1 MRVLRLA
8 IFLFS
13 ILVLGTP
20 SARAAVKIDSNTFGG
35 LEARA
40 IGPAI
45 MGGRIEAIDAVASDP
60 RVIYIGAA
68 SGGVWKSINSG
79 TSFKPVF
86 DKYSQSI
93 GAIAVDQAH
102 PDTVWVGTGESDTRN
117 SVSVGT
123 GIYKTTDAGDN
134 WQMMGLEKSERISR
148 IAIDPK
154 NSDTVFVAVPGH
166 LWDSSEDRGVF
177 KTTDGGKTWTKALY
191 VNPDTGCSDVVID
204 PQNPQNVY
212 ASMWQFRRKPYFFT
226 SGGPGSGIYKS
237 SDGGKTWKKITK
249 GLPSGDLGRIALAIA
264 ASKPNILYANVESK
278 QTGLY
283 RSDDSGESW
292 NFVNRSFNVEIRPFY
307 FSHLAVDPK
316 DPNRLYKP
324 GFFLSASSDGGQS
337 FGQFGNVH
345 PDEHAI
351 WVDPNNSLH
360 LLIGT
365 DGGVYVSYDK
375 GNTWRFLNNIPVSQF
390 YHVAYDMQQPYHV
403 YGGLQDNDSWEGPS
417 QGGNGIQGRDWK
429 SVGFGDG
436 FWTVP
441 DPTDS
446 NIIYSE
452 AQGGEIM
459 KFHRATGEVKLVK
472 PYPGDA
478 EPKYRFNWNTP
489 IVISPKNPKTLYLG
503 GQYLFR
509 STNQGESWEKISP
522 DLTTNDP
529 AKQKQEESGGLTIDN
544 STAENHCTI
553 FAVSVSPLDEKVIW
567 VGTDD
572 GNLQMTIDDGK
583 TWKNLTANV
592 PGLPKATWVSSVE
605 ASHHQ
610 PGTAF
615 ATFDDHQTGDMKTY
629 VYRTTDFGK
638 TWTSIATNSIKGYA
652 HVIREDLVNPNLLFL
667 GTEMGL
673 FLSVDGGQQWGQ
685 FTGKLPPVSVRDLAI
700 QPRESDLLIATH
712 GRGVWILD
720 DLSPLRNLTNQV
732 LESKVIMLPSRPA
745 VIKGITIEPDFGGD
759 GDYVGQTIPEVA
771 NITYY
776 LKERHVFG
784 DIKMEIYDSA
794 GTLLTTLPA
803 GKRRG
808 INRVEWAMRL
818 KPPKVP
824 PSADSLDANFIVGPT
839 VPEGTYT
846 AKLIDGKDTYTTQIQ
861 LVADP
866 RLTHSLDD
874 RKAQQETAMKL
885 YRMQQKLGYMA
896 EAIADIRDQA
906 NDRAKKL
913 KKGDSLAKS
922 LTDFANRL
930 DNLRKT
936 LVATRPGYLTGEE
949 QLKERMLDVYLRVIL
964 YGGRPTAS
972 QMARMDVLQKQLETS
987 NASFDSILK
996 KDMDALNKRLTEKK
1010 LDPMKVMSEE
1020 DYNKKEAA

>member
-1 MRVLRLA
+1 MR
-8 IFLFS
+8 LFY
-13 ILVLGTP
+13 LVLLLAV
-20 SARAAVKIDSNTFGG
+20 SLSVFSLQAAAKIDSNTFGG
-35 LEARA
+35 LEARP
-40 IGPAI
+40 IGPAV

-68 SGGVWKSINSG
+68 SGGVWKSINGG

-86 DKYSQSI
+86 DKYVQSI
-93 GAIAVDQAH
+93 GAIAIDQTH
-102 PDTVWVGTGESDTRN
+102 PDTVWVGSGESDTRN

-123 GIYKTTDAGDN
+123 GIYKTTDAGEN
-134 WQMMGLEKSERISR
+134 WQMMGLEKSERISK
-148 IAIDPK
+148 IVIDPK
-154 NSDTVFVAVPGH
+154 NSDTVYLAVPGH
-166 LWDSSEDRGVF
+166 LWESSEDRGVY
-177 KTTDGGKTWTKALY
+177 KTTDGGKTWTKILY
-191 VNPDTGCSDVVID
+191 VNADTGCADLAID

-212 ASMWQFRRKPYFFT
+212 AAMWQFRRKPYFFT
-226 SGGPGSGIYKS
+226 SGGPGSGFYKT
-237 SDGGKTWKKITK
+237 SDGGKTWKKISK
-249 GLPSGDLGRIALAIA
+249 GLPAGDLGRIALAIA
-264 ASKPNILYANVESK
+264 PSKPNVLYANVEAK

-283 RSDDSGESW
+283 RSEDSGESW

-337 FGQFGNVH
+337 FGDFGNIH

-351 WVDPNNSLH
+351 WIDPTNSLH

-365 DGGVYVSYDK
+365 DGGVFTSYDK
-375 GNTWRFLNNIPVSQF
+375 GNTWRYLNNIPVSQF
-390 YHVAYDMQQPYHV
+390 YHVTYDMQQPYHV
-403 YGGLQDNDSWEGPS
+403 YGGLQDNNSWEGPS
-417 QGGNGIQGRDWK
+417 QGSNGVQGRDWK
-429 SVGFGDG
+429 TVGFGDG

-441 DPTDS
+441 DPIDS
-446 NIIYSE
+446 DVIYSE

-459 KFHRATGEVKLVK
+459 KFSRKTGEVKLIK
-472 PYPGDA
+472 PYPANG
-478 EPKYRFNWNTP
+478 ESKFRFNWNTP
-489 IVISPKNPKTLYLG
+489 IVINPKNTKTLYLG
-503 GQYLFR
+503 GQFLFR

-529 AKQKQEESGGLTIDN
+529 AKQKQEDSGGLTIDN

-553 FAVSVSPLDEKVIW
+553 FAISASPLDENVIW

-572 GNLQMTIDDGK
+572 GNVQVTRDNGK
-583 TWKNLTANV
+583 TWTNVTANV
-592 PGLPKATWVSSVE
+592 AGLPKATWVSSIE
-605 ASHHQ
+605 AGHYDA
-610 PGTAF
+610 GTAY
-615 ATFDDHQTGDMKTY
+615 ATFDNHQTGDMKTY

-638 TWTSIATNSIKGYA
+638 TWKSISTDSMKGYA
-652 HVIREDLVNPNLLFL
+652 HVIREDLVNRNLLFL

-673 FLSVDGGQQWGQ
+673 FLSVDGGEQWGQ
-685 FTGKLPPVSVRDLAI
+685 FTGKLPNVSVRDLAI
-700 QPRESDLLIATH
+700 QPRESDLIIATH

-720 DLSPLRNLTNQV
+720 DLTPLRSITSQV
-732 LESKVIMLPSRPA
+732 LESKVAMLPSRPS
-745 VIKGITIEPDFGGD
+745 VIKGISIEPDFGGD
-759 GDYVGQTIPEVA
+759 GEYVGQSVPEVA

-784 DIKMEIYDSA
+784 DIKMEIYDA
-794 GTLLTTLPA
+794 DGKLLATLPA

-808 INRVEWAMRL
+808 INRVQWAMRL

-824 PSADSLDANFIVGPT
+824 PSADSLTANFIVGPT
-839 VPEGTYT
+839 VPEGTYM
-846 AKLIDGKDTYTTQIQ
+846 AKLIDGNQTYTTQIQ

-866 RLTHSLDD
+866 RFPHSAAD

-885 YRMQQKLGYMA
+885 YRMQQKLGFVA
-896 EAIADIRDQA
+896 EAIADGRDQA

-913 KKGDSLAKS
+913 KKGDSLAKA

-936 LVATRPGYLTGEE
+936 LVATKPGYLTGEE
-949 QLKERMLDVYLRVIL
+949 QLKERMLDVYLGIIV
-964 YGGRPTAS
+964 YSGHPSDS
-972 QMARMDVLQKQLETS
+972 QLARMDVLQKQLES
-987 NASFDSILK
+987 SIASFDSIVK
-996 KDMDALNKRLTEKK
+996 KDLENLNKRLQQKK
-1010 LDPMKVMSEE
+1010 LDPMKILSED